1 VSALTVCTA
10 LRVESAAVRGALRTT
25 AGVRLLRTGMGP
37 RRTAQSLRRLAA
49 DGPVAMLGVAGGVAP
64 TVQVGDVVVATEV
77 RSGGLAVACPSA
89 PFIAGELR
97 RLGLRVHL
105 GPVATESSLLGKES
119 LASLAA
125 TGVLAVDMESAVVGA
140 AVAGAGAGDG
150 RAAAGRPFVVV
161 RVVTDTVADPL
172 WRPDIVRRG
181 WRALRTL
188 RLAAPVVARWAGAA
202 GDRSVHLAAPRS
214 FCAGVE
220 RAIEIV
226 ERALQRYGAPVYVRR
241 QIVHNAH
248 IVGELEAQ
256 GAVFVEE
263 LDEVPPGSRVILAA
277 HGVSPAVR
285 AEAVARRLDVVD
297 ATCPL
302 VAKVHAEVRRYAAQ
316 DHTVFLIGHGDHEE
330 VVGTVGEAP
339 DRVVVVDD
347 LASAARAKA
356 ADPDRVAYV
365 MQTTLAV
372 DEAEEIAGA
381 LRSRF
386 PTLVAPRQDDIC
398 YATSNRQLAV
408 RDIAA
413 QCDVVLVV
421 GSPNSSNSRRL
432 VEVVERAGVSAYLV
446 DDATDVQ
453 LSWIAD
459 ATSVGITAG
468 ASAPPRLVDELVR
481 CFGGLG
487 RTDVHEHQT
496 IEESVTFT
504 LPREVS

>member
-1 VSALTVCTA
+1 MSELTVCTA
-10 LRVESAAVRGALRTT
+10 LRVESAAVRGSAR
-25 AGVRLLRTGMGP
+25 VLRTGMGQ
-37 RRTAQSLRRLAA
+37 RRTARSMRRLGE

-77 RSGGLAVACPSA
+77 RAGDVAVRCPSA
-89 PFIAGELR
+89 PLLAGELR
-97 RLGLRVHL
+97 RAGLRVHL
-105 GPVATESSLLGKES
+105 GPTATSRSLLGKQA
-119 LASLAA
+119 LAELAA

-140 AVAGAGAGDG
+140 AVGAD
-150 RAAAGRPFVVV
+150 RPFAVV
-161 RVVTDTVADPL
+161 RVVTDTIAEPI
-172 WRPDIVRRG
+172 WRPDIVGRG

-188 RLAAPVVARWAGAA
+188 RAVVPVVASWAAVTA
-202 GDRSVHLAAPRS
+202 DRSVHLASPRS

-226 ERALQRYGAPVYVRR
+226 ERALERYGAPVYVRR

-248 IVGELEAQ
+248 IVGELQAR

-263 LDEVPPGSRVILAA
+263 LDEVPIGARVILAA
-277 HGVSPAVR
+277 HGVTPVVR
-285 AEAVARRLDVVD
+285 AEAVARKLQVVD

-302 VAKVHAEVRRYAAQ
+302 VAKVHAEVRRYAAA

-347 LASAARAKA
+347 VAAAARATA
-356 ADPDRVAYV
+356 ADPGRVAYV

-381 LRSRF
+381 LRSRY

-408 RDIAA
+408 LDIAEH
-413 QCDVVLVV
+413 CDVVLVV
-421 GSPNSSNSRRL
+421 GSANSSNSQRL
-432 VEVVERAGVSAYLV
+432 VEVVERTGVAAYLV
-446 DDATDVQ
+446 DDASDVR
-453 LSWIAD
+453 LEWIAG
-459 ATSVGITAG
+459 ARSVGITAG
-468 ASAPPRLVDELVR
+468 ASAPPRLVDELVA
-481 CFGGLG
+481 CLGGLG
-487 RTDVHEHQT
+487 TVDLHEHQT
-496 IEESVTFT
+496 VSEDVTFT